1 MDSQPSSPYIPPA
14 VAKKSERNA
23 LRNEK
28 LQKKIEEKEKEI
40 SEMYDRYTRSREIII
55 ENLGRM
61 EIKHHSAMSQK
72 KITVTRWKT
81 LLESYK
87 KTD

>member
-14 VAKKSERNA
+14 AAKKAERNA

-28 LQKKIEEKEKEI
+28 LQKKIEEKEQEI
-40 SEMYDRYTRSREIII
+40 TAAYESYARSREIII
-55 ENLGRM
+55 ENLRRM
-61 EIKHHSAMSQK
+61 EIKHQSAIAQK
-72 KITVTRWKT
+72 KLTVDKWKT

-87 KTD
+87 KTA